1 VRNSSIRANFPFSAE
16 WQTMHFFRTSESLSK
31 ALAVL
36 TDAANKRTRMIVLTK
51 SLFIFFPEQI
61 TGFFRIAMNLQ
72 VLR

>member
-1 VRNSSIRANFPFSAE
+1 
-16 WQTMHFFRTSESLSK
+16 MHFFRTSEELSN

-36 TDAANKRTRMIVLTK
+36 AAKADKMTMMIVLTK
-51 SLFIFFPEQI
+51 NLFIFFPEQI